1 MSNYESRR
9 IDPGQISEASSG
21 GHMRHWHGDRP
32 GGCQFECALG
42 RKRSCYGLN
51 PPALAA
57 RVLLGRLAK
66 MRRRRGREAYRLPYF
81 SGGAS
86 TMVECFAISNFVT
99 GAVTARALSD
109 AGAFGVSESGGA

>member
-1 MSNYESRR
+1 
-9 IDPGQISEASSG
+9 
-21 GHMRHWHGDRP
+21 
-32 GGCQFECALG
+32 
-42 RKRSCYGLN
+42 
-51 PPALAA
+51 
-57 RVLLGRLAK
+57 